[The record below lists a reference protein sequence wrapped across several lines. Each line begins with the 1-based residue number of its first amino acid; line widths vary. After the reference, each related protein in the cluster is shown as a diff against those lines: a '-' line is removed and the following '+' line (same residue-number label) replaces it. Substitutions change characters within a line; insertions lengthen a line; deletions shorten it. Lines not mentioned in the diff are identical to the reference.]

1 MPARQDQTLQIFLI
15 ISIFFSLV
23 CAVLGFLAWRAYSEE
38 AQRYVALENDN
49 RSKQTSIGNLTAEN
63 EGFREMIGFGA
74 NDNAADIKTAFDEEM
89 KTRGAG
95 VADEGSRNYRKV
107 SETLYADVQ
116 RLAASEASL
125 KEQVKDLNNR
135 LSAVQTEANNQI
147 SQFEQQRQEAEANLA
162 SERNTFTEDRK
173 KLESVQKDLMATVE
187 KQSTEHEAELAKNAA
202 DKAELDKKIAE
213 LERAVTLF
221 SEQRKDEPGS
231 FEVADGRIS
240 WVNQNGTVWINLGA
254 LDSLR
259 RQVTFSVYDAD
270 EHDAEKAEKK
280 GSIEVTRILGE
291 HMAEARITEDDSTN
305 PILTG
310 DRIYSQVWQPGKK
323 LHFAL
328 TGLIDVDGDTR
339 SDMQLARE
347 LIELNGGVV
356 DAYVTDDGSIE
367 GTIEA
372 TTRYLVLGDL
382 PTSVTQAKAQESWTT
397 MNQTADSLGVETITL
412 SQFLSQMGY
421 KPQDRAVTLGA
432 GASAR
437 DFPARPDDG
446 STRPNSAG
454 RFRPRTPYRATPTA
468 TPTPR

>member
-23 CAVLGFLAWRAYSEE
+23 CAVLGFLSWRGYNEE
-38 AQRYVALENDN
+38 SQRNAALQNENS
-49 RSKQTSIGNLTAEN
+49 SKQTQLTNLTAEN
-63 EGFREMIGFGA
+63 VSFREMIGVG
-74 NDNAADIKTAFDEEM
+74 DSNAADIKAAFDEEM

-95 VADEGSRNYRKV
+95 VSDEGSRNYRKV
-107 SETLYADVQ
+107 SETLYAEVQ
-116 RLAASEASL
+116 KLTASEASL
-125 KEQVKDLNNR
+125 KARVKDIDAR
-135 LSAVQTEANNQI
+135 LAAKETETANQI
-147 SQFEQQRQEAEANLA
+147 SQFDKQRKDAEAALA
-162 SERNTFTEDRK
+162 NERNTFKEDRA
-173 KLESVQKDLMATVE
+173 KLEAVQKELVATVE
-187 KQSTEHEAELAKNAA
+187 KQSTEFEEKLAQHAAE
-202 DKAELDKKIAE
+202 KAELEKKIADQ
-213 LERAVTLF
+213 ERAIRLF
-221 SEQRKDEPGS
+221 TEQRKDEPGS

-240 WVNQNGTVWINLGA
+240 WVNQNGTVWINLGS

-270 EHDAEKAEKK
+270 EHDAEKAAKK

-291 HMAEARITEDDSTN
+291 HMAEARVTEDDATN

-328 TGLIDVDGDTR
+328 TGLIDIDGDTR

-347 LIELNGGVV
+347 LIELNGGEV
-356 DAYVTDDGSIE
+356 DAYVTDDGSVE

-372 TTRYLVLGDL
+372 TTRYLVLGEL
-382 PTSVTQAKAQESWTT
+382 PQSATQAKAQESWHT
-397 MNQTADSLGVETITL
+397 MNQTANSLGVETITL

-421 KPQDRAVTLGA
+421 KPQDRAVRLGS

-437 DFPARPDDG
+437 DFPPRSDDNLN
-446 STRPNSAG
+446 RPNSAA
-454 RFRPRTPYRATPTA
+454 RFRPRTPYRATPTS

>member
-38 AQRYVALENDN
+38 SQRYAALENDN

-89 KTRGAG
+89 KSRGAG

-125 KEQVKDLNNR
+125 KDQVKDLSNR
-135 LSAVQTEANNQI
+135 LSAVQSEADNQI
-147 SQFEQQRQEAEANLA
+147 KKFDEQRVAAETNLA
-162 SERNTFTEDRK
+162 NERNTFKEDRA
-173 KLESVQKDLMATVE
+173 KLEAVQKELMATVE
-187 KQSTEHEAELAKNAA
+187 KQSTEFEAKLAQSAA
-202 DKAELDKKIAE
+202 EKAELEKKVAE
-213 LERAVTLF
+213 LERSVTLF
-221 SEQRKDEPGS
+221 AEQRKDEPGS

-240 WVNQNGTVWINLGA
+240 WINQNGTVWINLGS

-270 EHDAEKAEKK
+270 EHDAEKAAKK

-291 HMAEARITEDDSTN
+291 HMAEARVTEDDATN

-310 DRIYSQVWQPGKK
+310 DRIYSQVWQPGKQ

-328 TGLIDVDGDTR
+328 TGLIDLDGDTR

-367 GTIEA
+367 GAIEA
-372 TTRYLVLGDL
+372 TTRYLVLGEL
-382 PTSVTQAKAQESWTT
+382 PESASQGKAQESWHT
-397 MNQTADSLGVETITL
+397 MNQTANSLGVETITL
-412 SQFLSQMGY
+412 SQFLGQMGY
-421 KPQDRAVTLGA
+421 KPQDRAVRLGS

-437 DFPARPDDG
+437 DFAPQPGDNLRRA
-446 STRPNSAG
+446 NSG
-454 RFRPRTPYRATPTA
+454 KEFRPRSPYRAAPAA
-468 TPTPR
+468 TPPR

>member
-38 AQRYVALENDN
+38 AQRYTALENTN
-49 RSKQTSIGNLTAEN
+49 RSTQTQVSNLTAEN
-63 EGFREMIGFGA
+63 ESFREMIGFGA
-74 NDNAADIKTAFDEEM
+74 SDNAADIKTAFDEEM

-125 KEQVKDLNNR
+125 KDQVKDLNNS
-135 LSAVQTEANNQI
+135 LSAK
-147 SQFEQQRQEAEANLA
+147 EAETTSQINQFDKQRKDAEAALAN
-162 SERNTFTEDRK
+162 ERNTFNEDRK
-173 KLESVQKDLMATVE
+173 KLEAVQRDLMATVE
-187 KQSTEHEAELAKNAA
+187 KQSTEH
-202 DKAELDKKIAE
+202 KAELEKFAAEKAE
-213 LERAVTLF
+213 LEKELAEQIRAVKLF
-221 SEQRKDEPGS
+221 AEQRQDEPGS

-240 WVNQNGTVWINLGA
+240 WVNQNGTVWINLGS

-291 HMAEARITEDDSTN
+291 HMAEARITDDNSTN

-356 DAYVTDDGSIE
+356 DAYVADDGTIE

-372 TTRYLVLGDL
+372 TTRYLVLGDR
-382 PTSVTQAKAQESWTT
+382 PESVTQAKAQESWNT

-412 SQFLSQMGY
+412 SQFLSHMGY

-446 STRPNSAG
+446 STRPNAAS
-454 RFRPRTPYRATPTA
+454 RFRPRTPYRAAPNT